1 MLISRRKEGETLF
14 IGDEVEVRIVSVRKK
29 KVIFGV
35 VAPRDVKV
43 TAARLSP
50 AALANTIAAVHSANL
65 DRLLPGIQSES
76 EKPVLLLETLQKA
89 PKTSDKE
96 EGIPS

>member
-14 IGDEVEVRIVSVRKK
+14 IGEDIEVRIVSVRKK

-35 VAPRDVKV
+35 VAPKDIKV

-50 AALANTIAAVHSANL
+50 AALANTIAAVHSVNL
-65 DRLLPGIQSES
+65 DRLLPGIQADA
-76 EKPVLLLETLQKA
+76 EKPVLLLRTMQRA
-89 PKTSDKE
+89 PETSDKE
-96 EGIPS
+96 EGI